1 MKEYTNRLQVL
12 ERFFC
17 VKSIPTFAQFKTK
30 WAETDSLSKSVI
42 AALAESG
49 DFEAVRKPWEKYML
63 AVRGYLLQMGEIEPD
78 AQSLRQLA
86 AEMEGGMLMKT
97 ILDRLQAMERLMP
110 SLVTVTYPDGTQ
122 TVVEA
127 LRAFEIAVNN
137 RNATFSVPN
146 NQAMET
152 LLRAVA
158 DAVGT

>member
-1 MKEYTNRLQVL
+1 
-12 ERFFC
+12 
-17 VKSIPTFAQFKTK
+17 
-30 WAETDSLSKSVI
+30 
-42 AALAESG
+42 
-49 DFEAVRKPWEKYML
+49 
-63 AVRGYLLQMGEIEPD
+63 
-78 AQSLRQLA
+78 
-86 AEMEGGMLMKT
+86 MKT

-127 LRAFEIAVNN
+127 LRAFEIAVHNKDV
-137 RNATFSVPN
+137 TFTVPG